1 MIPDARNEPSLFGCR
16 CNGAFGR
23 SVRGVVGTI
32 LQAWLVWALL
42 AGFGSSGQAGVR
54 PEVDV
59 EIINRSSRDLE
70 NATARFGQH
79 ACGWG
84 WVIRNATK
92 GYGFYPHPIT
102 AEAKLHWDQE
112 GKHRV
117 ETLDLRKTY
126 PPGKSGRLTFTVYDD
141 RVEVSFRERS

>member
-1 MIPDARNEPSLFGCR
+1 MIPDARNEPFLL
-16 CNGAFGR
+16 GR
-23 SVRGVVGTI
+23 RWNEDCGGSVRGVVGTI
-32 LQAWLVWALL
+32 LQAWLICVLL
-42 AGFGSSGQAGVR
+42 TACGGSGLGVVK
-54 PEVDV
+54 PTVDV

-117 ETLDLRKTY
+117 ETLDLGNIY
-126 PPGKSGRLTFTVYDD
+126 PAGKSGRLTFTVYDD